1 MFRKAHVQA
10 SGSSSV
16 VHDQLI
22 GRHHQA
28 FKKVESMQGMQILQN
43 SCEIIFYNR
52 EVYEPIIVLQ
62 HKIKNG
68 DNQRIG
74 RSIDRESVR
83 LSFDGEKVIDQER
96 ETL

>member
-43 SCEIIFYNR
+43 SCEIIVDNG
-52 EVYEPIIVLQ
+52 EVYEPC
-62 HKIKNG
+62 N
-68 DNQRIG
+68 D
-74 RSIDRESVR
+74 SAP
-83 LSFDGEKVIDQER
+83 
-96 ETL
+96 TLD